1 MKKASILL
9 SSVIV
14 SMMTGSAI
22 AYEAGDIIVRAG
34 VANANPDASSSE
46 VRLGGAALPGSSV
59 DVDDST
65 QLGLTATYM
74 LGDSLGIGLLA
85 ATPFKHDISA
95 QGIGVSDVGRV
106 KHLPPTLT
114 LQYFPLDGDSKFQPY
129 VGAGLNY
136 TTFFSE
142 KTSGELNAALGQS
155 TISLDDSFGLALE
168 AGIDYSLNENWL
180 INVAVWHLDLDTD
193 AVIDSPAGQ
202 VTVDVEIDPWVYML
216 GLGYKF

>member
-1 MKKASILL
+1 MKKSSILL
-9 SSVIV
+9 SSVVV
-14 SMMTGSAI
+14 SMMSGSAI

-34 VANANPDASSSE
+34 IANTNPNASSSE
-46 VRLGGAALPGSSV
+46 VRLGGTALPGSSV

-85 ATPFKHDISA
+85 STPFKHDISA
-95 QGIGVSDVGRV
+95 QGIGVSDVGSV

-129 VGAGLNY
+129 VGAGLNF

-168 AGIDYSLNENWL
+168 AGIDYSLNDNWL
-180 INVAVWHLDLDTD
+180 INAAVWRLDLDTD

-216 GLGYKF
+216 GIGYKF